1 MPPLRELDQA
11 ERRIERYGAGGF
23 RIGGVFHEGAV
34 LVTQSRVAGWPAAT
48 VLAALDSDG
57 VATLIALRDEFE
69 FVLIGCGPQFGLL
82 PKVARQALSEAGIR
96 FDVMDTGAACRTY
109 NVLVAEGRRVA
120 AALLPVA

>member
-23 RIGGVFHEGAV
+23 RISGTAHEGGV
-34 LVTQSRVAGWPAAT
+34 LVTGNRVAPWPAGG
-48 VLAALDSDG
+48 LAGLDAEA
-57 VATLIALRDEFE
+57 VAPLIALRDEFE

-82 PKVARQALSEAGIR
+82 PKAAKQALRDAGIR

>member
-23 RIGGVFHEGAV
+23 RIGGLFHEGAV
-34 LVTQSRVAGWPAAT
+34 LVTESRVTGWPAAT
-48 VLAALDSDG
+48 VLDILDAEG
-57 VATLIALRDEFE
+57 IAPLIALRDEFE

-82 PKVARQALSEAGIR
+82 PKAAKQALRDAGIR

>member
-23 RIGGVFHEGAV
+23 RIGGVVHEGGA
-34 LVTQSRVAGWPAAT
+34 LVTERRTAAWPA
-48 VLAALDSDG
+48 VSLASLDADD
-57 VATLIALRDEFE
+57 VAPLIALRDEFE
-69 FVLIGCGPQFGLL
+69 FVLIGCGPRFGLL
-82 PKVARQALSEAGIR
+82 PKAAKQALREAGIR

>member
-23 RIGGVFHEGAV
+23 RISGMSHEGGV
-34 LVTQSRVAGWPAAT
+34 LVTSGRVAPWS
-48 VLAALDSDG
+48 VAALDALD
-57 VATLIALRDEFE
+57 AAAMAPLIARRDDYE
-69 FVLIGCGPQFGLL
+69 FVLIGCGAQFGLL
-82 PKVARQALSEAGIR
+82 PKAAKQALRDAGIR

-120 AALLPVA
+120 AALLPVP